1 MISTPYPA
9 MEEDDDWLNDSGPNQ
24 GGATDPLTN
33 VEYDRIASK
42 YSDVCP
48 LLPTR
53 IFSLFEGKELIIG
66 WIQGGNHRWEISNAA
81 RRFRFFLLYFSTTF
95 EAFGEFTWESSCPTR
110 SPLYPILPDKLG
122 YIKRLYKGFE

>member
-9 MEEDDDWLNDSGPNQ
+9 MEEDDDWLNDTGPNQ

-53 IFSLFEGKELIIG
+53 IFSLFEWKELMLG
-66 WIQGGNHRWEISNAA
+66 WI
-81 RRFRFFLLYFSTTF
+81 
-95 EAFGEFTWESSCPTR
+95 
-110 SPLYPILPDKLG
+110 
-122 YIKRLYKGFE
+122 

>member
-9 MEEDDDWLNDSGPNQ
+9 MEEDDDWLNDTGPNQ

-48 LLPTR
+48 LSSTLH
-53 IFSLFEGKELIIG
+53 LFTLRMEGADNRLDIG
-66 WIQGGNHRWEISNAA
+66 RESPMGN
-81 RRFRFFLLYFSTTF
+81 
-95 EAFGEFTWESSCPTR
+95 
-110 SPLYPILPDKLG
+110 
-122 YIKRLYKGFE
+122 

>member
-1 MISTPYPA
+1 MCVINFVFVLSIIKHIQMISTPYPA
-9 MEEDDDWLNDSGPNQ
+9 MEEDDDWLNDTGPNQ

-53 IFSLFEGKELIIG
+53 TFSL
-66 WIQGGNHRWEISNAA
+66 S
-81 RRFRFFLLYFSTTF
+81 
-95 EAFGEFTWESSCPTR
+95 GENVS
-110 SPLYPILPDKLG
+110 
-122 YIKRLYKGFE
+122 

>member
-9 MEEDDDWLNDSGPNQ
+9 MEEDDDWLNDTTGPNQ

-48 LLPTR
+48 
-53 IFSLFEGKELIIG
+53 FFQFESFHIWKG
-66 WIQGGNHRWEISNAA
+66 
-81 RRFRFFLLYFSTTF
+81 
-95 EAFGEFTWESSCPTR
+95 R
-110 SPLYPILPDKLG
+110 S
-122 YIKRLYKGFE
+122 

>member
-9 MEEDDDWLNDSGPNQ
+9 MEEDDDWLEDTGPNQ

-53 IFSLFEGKELIIG
+53 IFSLYGREGADNRLDTG
-66 WIQGGNHRWEISNAA
+66 RVSQMGN
-81 RRFRFFLLYFSTTF
+81 
-95 EAFGEFTWESSCPTR
+95 
-110 SPLYPILPDKLG
+110 
-122 YIKRLYKGFE
+122 

>member
-9 MEEDDDWLNDSGPNQ
+9 MEEDDDWLNDTGPNQ

-48 LLPTR
+48 LS
-53 IFSLFEGKELIIG
+53 FNSSLFTLRREGADVRLDIG
-66 WIQGGNHRWEISNAA
+66 RESPMGN
-81 RRFRFFLLYFSTTF
+81 
-95 EAFGEFTWESSCPTR
+95 
-110 SPLYPILPDKLG
+110 
-122 YIKRLYKGFE
+122 

>member
-9 MEEDDDWLNDSGPNQ
+9 MEEDDDWLNDTSGPNQ

-48 LLPTR
+48 PPCLFTLLIHSSDGR
-53 IFSLFEGKELIIG
+53 LELIIG
-66 WIQGGNHRWEISNAA
+66 WI
-81 RRFRFFLLYFSTTF
+81 
-95 EAFGEFTWESSCPTR
+95 
-110 SPLYPILPDKLG
+110 
-122 YIKRLYKGFE
+122 